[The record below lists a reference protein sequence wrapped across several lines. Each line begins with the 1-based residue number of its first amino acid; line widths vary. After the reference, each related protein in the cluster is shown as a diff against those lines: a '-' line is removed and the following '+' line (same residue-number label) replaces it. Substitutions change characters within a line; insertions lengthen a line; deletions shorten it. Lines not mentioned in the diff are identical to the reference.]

1 MQIDLQEV
9 VNLYLGKSRTTVLT
23 RGSNK
28 ICEHE
33 DEESLSPSGGKLAV
47 PLLGHG
53 GLHLN
58 DGIDIEILM
67 DGLTGCQ
74 TGMPTR

>member
-1 MQIDLQEV
+1 MGMQIDLQEV
-9 VNLYLGKSRTTVLT
+9 INLYLDKSRTTGLT

-33 DEESLSPSGGKLAV
+33 DEESLSPSGRELAV

-58 DGIDIEILM
+58 DGVDIEILVY
-67 DGLTGCQ
+67 GLTGC
-74 TGMPTR
+74 